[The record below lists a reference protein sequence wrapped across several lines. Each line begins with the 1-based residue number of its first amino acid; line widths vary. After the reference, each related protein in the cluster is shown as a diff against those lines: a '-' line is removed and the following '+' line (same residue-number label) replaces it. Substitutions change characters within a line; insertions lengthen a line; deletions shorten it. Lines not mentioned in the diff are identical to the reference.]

1 VIRDTLVEVELKE
14 AFCRQGCPIC
24 RIGEA
29 SAVRYLRSTLHE
41 SVNDRAF
48 RTRFH
53 AAWGFCRRHAWHFLR
68 LESVVMRDGL
78 STAILAEG
86 LIEGA
91 RRVLDAGPLG
101 SPEPRRRRRED
112 RRLRNLRDS
121 LQPGSPCPAC
131 VGQEQHESYALHVLM
146 EVLPEA
152 AWRERLASS
161 DGLCLPHV
169 RLALSDESTAPQLE
183 WLLADQRRRLAAL
196 LGDLG
201 EYIRKHDYRFVGE
214 PPGSERDAFE
224 RGTAY
229 VAGAWFELPGP
240 ARGDGPCT

>member
-1 VIRDTLVEVELKE
+1 MVAARRRLDHRVGVIRDTLVEVELKE
-14 AFCRQGCPIC
+14 A

-29 SAVRYLRSTLHE
+29 SAVHYLRSTLHE
-41 SVNDRAF
+41 S
-48 RTRFH
+48 
-53 AAWGFCRRHAWHFLR
+53 
-68 LESVVMRDGL
+68 
-78 STAILAEG
+78 
-86 LIEGA
+86 
-91 RRVLDAGPLG
+91 GPLG

-121 LQPGSPCPAC
+121 LQPGSSCPAC
-131 VGQEQHESYALHVLM
+131 VGQEQHESHALHVLM

-152 AWRERLASS
+152 VWRERLASS